1 MARSLLLTSALTA
14 ALTVA
19 GCSSTNEPPV
29 ASATPFP
36 SAAETPEATL
46 TPDSTARSLEGT
58 IVRFTGGGSSVDVT
72 IANDNVTT
80 RDFVSMLPLTL
91 ELEEFSGREKV
102 SYLPRKLAA
111 DGAPGS
117 DPKDGDLIDFVPW
130 GNLGFY
136 YDANGIGYSDDTINL
151 GTYTATEAQL
161 RRLDNQDVTVEIV
174 E

>member
-1 MARSLLLTSALTA
+1 MARSLLLVSALTA

-102 SYLPRKLAA
+102 SYLPRKLDA

-117 DPKDGDLIDFVPW
+117 DPKDGDLIYFVPW

-161 RRLDNQDVTVEIV
+161 RRLENQDVTVEIV

>member
-36 SAAETPEATL
+36 SAAETPEAIP

-102 SYLPRKLAA
+102 SYLPASSTLT
-111 DGAPGS
+111 APQAPT
-117 DPKDGDLIDFVPW
+117 PK
-130 GNLGFY
+130 
-136 YDANGIGYSDDTINL
+136 
-151 GTYTATEAQL
+151 TATSSTSCPGATSASTTTPTASATPTT
-161 RRLDNQDVTVEIV
+161 RSTSAPTRPPKHSCDAWRTRT
-174 E
+174 

>member
-1 MARSLLLTSALTA
+1 MARSLLLVSALTA

-36 SAAETPEATL
+36 SAAETPEAT
-46 TPDSTARSLEGT
+46 TPDSTVRSLEGT

-72 IANDNVTT
+72 TANDNVTP

-117 DPKDGDLIDFVPW
+117 DPKDGDLIYFVPW

-161 RRLDNQDVTVEIV
+161 RRLENQDVTVEIV